1 MFPVSAAVSCWTLG
15 CWCVVFFKDPP
26 NGNETRCWRA
36 KNVNISEKYWTAWL
50 SVCLYKSFCSW
61 PPGMRSTMKHT
72 VQWNQPPSM
81 QQDVVV
87 FIMTQWCGCG
97 RKQQSVRLEDSSVE
111 LWRCLA
117 LAYRKSS
124 FSSLVAVAPLNELFS
139 LHCGLEWG

>member
-1 MFPVSAAVSCWTLG
+1 MFPVSIAVSCWTL
-15 CWCVVFFKDPP
+15 CCCCVVFFKDPP
-26 NGNETRCWRA
+26 NGNETRCWRT
-36 KNVNISEKYWTAWL
+36 KNVNISEKYWRAWL
-50 SVCLYKSFCSW
+50 SVCLCKSFCSW
-61 PPGMRSTMKHT
+61 PQGMRSTMKHT

-87 FIMTQWCGCG
+87 FIMTQRCGCG
-97 RKQQSVRLEDSSVE
+97 RKQQSVRLEDSSVG

-124 FSSLVAVAPLNELFS
+124 FSSLVAPLNELFS